1 VIYKLLSAADWSAAV
16 AQGCYPGSAVDR
28 RDGFLHFSA
37 AGQLMQTAALHFGG
51 QAGLVLL
58 TVDEDLLGGGE
69 LRWEVSRGGDRFP
82 HLYGALP
89 VTAVVAADPLPDD
102 VPAAEAVAALLP

>member
-1 VIYKLLSAADWSAAV
+1 MIYKLLSAAEWSVAV
-16 AQGCYPGSAVDR
+16 AQGSYPGSAVDL

-37 AGQLMQTAALHFGG
+37 AGQVVQTAALHFGG

-58 TVDEDLLGGGE
+58 TVDPDLLGGE

-82 HLYGALP
+82 HLYGELP
-89 VTAVVAADPLPDD
+89 VTAVVAAEPLPDD
-102 VPAAEAVAALLP
+102 VPAAEAVAALLA